1 MQLFRRFRKS
11 GRSAST
17 APPSTEAPLRRARSR
32 DTGSLRT
39 SSSSS
44 STYSESDEHGP
55 MQLFVGTWNV
65 NAKPPSDSD
74 GLIEWL
80 GSGRAAAAARRKLR
94 TKATGGTRRMGS
106 RRSSSVEA
114 LRRIGSKR
122 LGGAD
127 GRVQSLRTSS
137 AEACNPAMVRG
148 RGTSSFDDSNGAE
161 DDRPLD
167 SERPP
172 DVFVIGMQEVVSLK
186 AKNVMSS
193 DKINEREQQWGDHIL
208 MVLNMLYFT
217 DDAEGTASRG
227 AGGEAARPAGKR
239 EGQQYLL
246 AAKKNLVGILC
257 LVYVEGG
264 GGCPVWE
271 GRSARVCVCVCV
283 CVSVCVPPGQMRQR
297 ERRGEGAR
305 ESKR

>member
-17 APPSTEAPLRRARSR
+17 AAPSTEAPLRRARSR
-32 DTGSLRT
+32 DAGSART
-39 SSSSS
+39 LSSSSS
-44 STYSESDEHGP
+44 SYSEGEEHGP

-80 GSGRAAAAARRKLR
+80 GSGRVAAAARRKMR
-94 TKATGGTRRMGS
+94 TKATGGRGRMGS
-106 RRSSSVEA
+106 RRGSVEA

-122 LGGAD
+122 LGE
-127 GRVQSLRTSS
+127 GRVQSLRKSS
-137 AEACNPAMVRG
+137 AEACNPMMVRG

-167 SERPP
+167 YERPP

-193 DKINEREQQWGDHIL
+193 DKINEREQQWGDHVL

-217 DDAEGTASRG
+217 DDAEGTAGRG
-227 AGGEAARPAGKR
+227 AGGKGKR

-257 LVYVEGG
+257 LVYVEEGEGG
-264 GGCPVWE
+264 PVW
-271 GRSARVCVCVCV
+271 G
-283 CVSVCVPPGQMRQR
+283 G
-297 ERRGEGAR
+297 
-305 ESKR
+305 